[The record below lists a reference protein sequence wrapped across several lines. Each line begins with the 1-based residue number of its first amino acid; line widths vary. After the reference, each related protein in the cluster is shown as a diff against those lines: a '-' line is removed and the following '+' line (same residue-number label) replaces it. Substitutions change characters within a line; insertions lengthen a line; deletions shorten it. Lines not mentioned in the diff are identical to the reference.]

1 MKERVESKKQ
11 KDERKRPLFRISVAA
26 KLCGVHPQTLRSYER
41 MGFLHPAREGQRNRL
56 YSEADVLRVR
66 QIQRLTRD
74 LGVNL
79 AGVDVILNLLDQFE
93 EMRTEMEREMQNYV
107 QEVERILAVYMRNP
121 SAPVRRDGALPIPKM
136 KFGKIP
142 KI

>member
-1 MKERVESKKQ
+1 MSEQVESKKQ
-11 KDERKRPLFRISVAA
+11 EDERKRPLFRISVAA

-41 MGFLHPAREGQRNRL
+41 MGFLRPAREGDKNRL
-56 YSEADVLRVR
+56 YSEEDVLRVR

-93 EMRTEMEREMQNYV
+93 EMRSEMEREMQNYV
-107 QEVERILAVYMRNP
+107 QEVERILAAYMRNP
-121 SAPVRRDGALPIPKM
+121 SAPVRKDGTLPIPKL
-136 KFGKIP
+136 KFKKIP